1 MAEKLIP
8 MPPFGLALDALA
20 GDDQPN
26 SPAHPFIASAQFY
39 GHTAKHWSANCQ
51 GGEKVSEKKPIREW
65 VLAAQK
71 GDQKAFEELFRL
83 FHGTVYNTA
92 LQLLG
97 NPEDAEDVTQDAFL
111 RAWEQLPKLTAPE
124 AFRNWLL
131 TITVNL
137 CRSHFRKATVPTES
151 LDNPP
156 ESEDAEEEPIRE
168 IADEGVDAEAI
179 VLQRETARL
188 VRRAVAEL
196 PLAFREVIVL
206 HYFEGLELADIAK
219 ILRVPIGTVKSRL
232 ARAREQLR
240 RKLERWL

>member
-1 MAEKLIP
+1 MA
-8 MPPFGLALDALA
+8 DR
-20 GDDQPN
+20 
-26 SPAHPFIASAQFY
+26 
-39 GHTAKHWSANCQ
+39 
-51 GGEKVSEKKPIREW
+51 KPVRDW

-71 GDQKAFEELFRL
+71 GDKSAFEELFRL

-92 LQLLG
+92 LQIL
-97 NPEDAEDVTQDAFL
+97 NDPDDAADVTQDAFL

-137 CRSHFRKATVPTES
+137 CRSRLRKPEPATES
-151 LDNPP
+151 LD
-156 ESEDAEEEPIRE
+156 EPVE
-168 IADEGVDAEAI
+168 TEGVEDEGEWQLPDESVDIEEAVI
-179 VLQRETARL
+179 QRELARL

-196 PLAFREVIVL
+196 PLAFREVVTL
-206 HYFEGLELADIAK
+206 HYFEGLDIADIAK
-219 ILRVPIGTVKSRL
+219 ILKVPIGTVKSRL

>member
-1 MAEKLIP
+1 M
-8 MPPFGLALDALA
+8 
-20 GDDQPN
+20 
-26 SPAHPFIASAQFY
+26 
-39 GHTAKHWSANCQ
+39 
-51 GGEKVSEKKPIREW
+51 SERKPVREW

-83 FHGTVYNTA
+83 FQGTVYNTA

-111 RAWEQLPKLTAPE
+111 RAWEQLPQLTAPE

-137 CRSHFRKATVPTES
+137 CRSHFRKASPPTES
-151 LDNPP
+151 LDAPL
-156 ESEDAEEEPIRE
+156 EGDDAEEEPTRE
-168 IADEGVDAEAI
+168 IADEGVDAETI

>member
-1 MAEKLIP
+1 M
-8 MPPFGLALDALA
+8 
-20 GDDQPN
+20 
-26 SPAHPFIASAQFY
+26 
-39 GHTAKHWSANCQ
+39 
-51 GGEKVSEKKPIREW
+51 SERKPVREW
-65 VLAAQK
+65 VLSAQK
-71 GDQKAFEELFRL
+71 GDQQAFEELFRL
-83 FHGTVYNTA
+83 FQGTVYNTA

-137 CRSHFRKATVPTES
+137 CRSHFRKASPPTEA
-151 LDNPP
+151 LDAPL
-156 ESEDAEEEPIRE
+156 EGDDAEEEPTRE
-168 IADEGVDAEAI
+168 IADEGVDAETI

-206 HYFEGLELADIAK
+206 HYFEGVELAGSAK
-219 ILRVPIGTVKSRL
+219 ILRVPVGTVKSRL

>member
-1 MAEKLIP
+1 
-8 MPPFGLALDALA
+8 
-20 GDDQPN
+20 
-26 SPAHPFIASAQFY
+26 
-39 GHTAKHWSANCQ
+39 
-51 GGEKVSEKKPIREW
+51 
-65 VLAAQK
+65 
-71 GDQKAFEELFRL
+71 
-83 FHGTVYNTA
+83 
-92 LQLLG
+92 
-97 NPEDAEDVTQDAFL
+97 
-111 RAWEQLPKLTAPE
+111 
-124 AFRNWLL
+124 
-131 TITVNL
+131 
-137 CRSHFRKATVPTES
+137 VPTES

-168 IADEGVDAEAI
+168 IDDEGVDAEAI
-179 VLQRETARL
+179 VLQRETAQL

>member
-1 MAEKLIP
+1 
-8 MPPFGLALDALA
+8 
-20 GDDQPN
+20 
-26 SPAHPFIASAQFY
+26 
-39 GHTAKHWSANCQ
+39 
-51 GGEKVSEKKPIREW
+51 
-65 VLAAQK
+65 
-71 GDQKAFEELFRL
+71 
-83 FHGTVYNTA
+83 
-92 LQLLG
+92 LG

-168 IADEGVDAEAI
+168 IADEGIDAEAI

>member
-1 MAEKLIP
+1 M
-8 MPPFGLALDALA
+8 
-20 GDDQPN
+20 
-26 SPAHPFIASAQFY
+26 
-39 GHTAKHWSANCQ
+39 
-51 GGEKVSEKKPIREW
+51 SERKPVREW

-83 FHGTVYNTA
+83 FQGTVYNTA

-137 CRSHFRKATVPTES
+137 CRSHFRKASPPTES
-151 LDNPP
+151 LDAPL
-156 ESEDAEEEPIRE
+156 EGDDAEEEPTRE
-168 IADEGVDAEAI
+168 IADEGVDAETI